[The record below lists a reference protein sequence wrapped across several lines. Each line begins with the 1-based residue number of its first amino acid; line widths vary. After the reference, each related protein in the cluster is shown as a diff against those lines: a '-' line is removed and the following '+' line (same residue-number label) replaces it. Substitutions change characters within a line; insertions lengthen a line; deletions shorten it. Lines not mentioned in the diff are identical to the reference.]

1 METSLQLLTKL
12 LVSKFYIWQGERSQR
27 IIFRSLGWV
36 ARWCW
41 WSCKVLFK
49 HAWHPVRN
57 IDHNICMPLQM
68 LGGCLFDLQAVG
80 GWQYHFF
87 SSFVCAGCSW
97 TDITT
102 RRVLQSTPAHMW
114 TQTWEYTT
122 GCHYLRMWTKPGNT
136 LILFCSRR
144 RGLFSTTAH
153 LLYVKSQELKLV
165 VAGNGIQ
172 ISVWKAIQIVGL
184 GSVSYR
190 PLCEYEASFFEFGL
204 ILAGGQS

>member
-12 LVSKFYIWQGERSQR
+12 LVSKFYIWQGERSQT

-36 ARWCW
+36 AQWCW

-102 RRVLQSTPAHMW
+102 RTVLQSTPAH
-114 TQTWEYTT
+114 T
-122 GCHYLRMWTKPGNT
+122 C
-136 LILFCSRR
+136 
-144 RGLFSTTAH
+144 
-153 LLYVKSQELKLV
+153 ELKHGRTQQD
-165 VAGNGIQ
+165 ANT
-172 ISVWKAIQIVGL
+172 
-184 GSVSYR
+184 
-190 PLCEYEASFFEFGL
+190 CECELNLATHLYYFAREEEGYFRQQL
-204 ILAGGQS
+204 IFCM